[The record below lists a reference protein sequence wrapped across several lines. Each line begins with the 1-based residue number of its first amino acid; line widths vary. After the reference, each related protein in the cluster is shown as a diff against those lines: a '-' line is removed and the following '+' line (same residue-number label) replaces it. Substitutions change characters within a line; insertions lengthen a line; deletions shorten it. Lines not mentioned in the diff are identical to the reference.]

1 MAGTKSIL
9 KIISEFEDI
18 CNAHDQLRSFKYGEF
33 LDIIKTD
40 VIEYSLAHLNIR
52 QASRG
57 EQSISYVLEFSVMDK
72 TFKDISNINYV
83 ESNTL
88 QIWSDIYNIV
98 AYSPRWQD
106 IGIVSGIANP
116 QKFRHK
122 GDDEVTGWGGTIN
135 LEVYDEVGFCDVPVT
150 GYDYENGAPQP
161 IQGTA
166 TYQNSDQ
173 TFDIDIDINTIYVAP
188 DITVTDSDGSTFTT
202 PANKDVTC
210 TLSSNDINLKGVFD
224 VDVADMPQLTIDA
237 DSAGTYTSISD
248 DGSSGSI
255 TLSVNGGGYS
265 AFSSPLVLVATD
277 TLDVK
282 RTVST
287 ASGYYKL
294 TGTY

>member
-9 KIISEFEDI
+9 KIINEFEDI
-18 CNAHDQLRSFKYGEF
+18 CLAHDQVKSFRYGEF
-33 LDIIKTD
+33 LDIIKSD
-40 VIEYSLAHLNIR
+40 VIDYTLCHLNIR
-52 QASRG
+52 QATRG

-88 QIWSDIYNIV
+88 QIWNDIYNIV

-106 IGIVSGIANP
+106 IGTVNTTSNP
-116 QKFRHK
+116 QKFRHR
-122 GDDEVTGWGGTIN
+122 GDDEVTGWGGTIL

-150 GYDYENGAPQP
+150 GYDYENGDPQP
-161 IQGTA
+161 VEGTA
-166 TYQNSDQ
+166 TYQNSDE
-173 TFDIDIDINTIYVAP
+173 TFSVEIDVRTIYTAP
-188 DITVTDSDGSTFTT
+188 DITVTDSDGSTFTF

-210 TLSSNDINLKGVFD
+210 TLESNDINLKGVFD
-224 VDVADMPQLTIDA
+224 VDVTDMPQLTIDA
-237 DSAGTYTSISD
+237 DSAGTYTSIAD
-248 DGSSGSI
+248 DGSSGDI
-255 TLSVNGGGYS
+255 TISVNGGAYA
-265 AFSSPLVLVATD
+265 AFSSPLVLADTD

-287 ASGYYKL
+287 ASGFFKL